1 MGSLRFPACEA
12 VTLVSLKTSPPL
24 EEGVIEAEFSDG
36 SRLLFSIGYLPE
48 DLYANL
54 DGGQELTS
62 QEEEALQFAS
72 SCYLAEKVAL
82 RLIARAEQSSLGLT
96 AKLERRGYDSP
107 IVKAVASRLLERNL
121 LNDERFA
128 KLWIHS
134 RLSYGKA
141 QSPLWLRVSL
151 GKKGIDRNLSLKAVE
166 DLLDPETEYALL
178 LKYLE
183 KVGVSEGKNEN
194 FLKTQLKSEG
204 FSYEVLDRYFNSL

>member
-1 MGSLRFPACEA
+1 M
-12 VTLVSLKTSPPL
+12 TIVSLKTTPPL
-24 EEGVIEAEFSDG
+24 EEGVIEAELSDG
-36 SRLLFSIGYLPE
+36 SRLLFLNEYLPE
-48 DLYANL
+48 DLNANL
-54 DGGQELTS
+54 EGGLELNG

-96 AKLERRGYDSP
+96 AKLERRGYGSP
-107 IVKAVASRLLERNL
+107 VVKAVVSRLVERNL

-128 KLWIHS
+128 RLWVHS

-151 GKKGIDRNLSLKAVE
+151 GKKGIDRTLSLKAVE
-166 DLLDPETEYALL
+166 SLLDPETEYALL

-183 KVGVSEGKNEN
+183 KTGISDGRNEN
-194 FLKTQLKSEG
+194 YLKTQLKNEG
-204 FSYEVLDRYFNSL
+204 FSFEVLERYFE